1 MGKNDFQT
9 MCGKKDSIFQRICWE
24 RAVFSSKL
32 WAKERP
38 CFCFCEKRPYIFERI
53 LQRLFGEKAQTHF
66 KIKKIVLFGE
76 QLVVVR
82 FKKIVLFGEQLVV
95 VPFKKIVLFGEQLV
109 VVPFKKDRLIWG
121 AACGCAIKKISLA
134 AIGRLQA

>member
-1 MGKNDFQT
+1 MREKAILPDIIWVKRPHFQMFLCGRKGHIINQVIKLDCFFPQEVGKNDFQT

-24 RAVFSSKL
+24 KAVFSNKL

-66 KIKKIVLFGE
+66 
-76 QLVVVR
+76 
-82 FKKIVLFGEQLVV
+82 
-95 VPFKKIVLFGEQLV
+95 
-109 VVPFKKDRLIWG
+109 
-121 AACGCAIKKISLA
+121 
-134 AIGRLQA
+134 